1 MRRSMFACGALFA
14 AIGLAAITTGVAAGG
29 EATMGLSLFGVTF
42 LAGAAVFVWVGSW
55 GVHDTRP
62 LQPEELRR
70 YGRPARATVLEI
82 HSPVD
87 ATGVQLTLRVEP
99 LNESPFKATAHLA
112 PAIATPRVGGEVGVK
127 FDPHKRKHL
136 IVTG

>member
-1 MRRSMFACGALFA
+1 M
-14 AIGLAAITTGVAAGG
+14 
-29 EATMGLSLFGVTF
+29 
-42 LAGAAVFVWVGSW
+42 
-55 GVHDTRP
+55 
-62 LQPEELRR
+62 
-70 YGRPARATVLEI
+70 LEI

-87 ATGVQLTLRVEP
+87 ATGVQVTLRVEP

-112 PAIATPRVGGEVGVK
+112 PATATPRVGGEVGVK

>member
-14 AIGLAAITTGVAAGG
+14 IIGLAAIATGAAAGD
-29 EATMGLSLFGVTF
+29 EATAGLMLFGAVF

-62 LQPEELRR
+62 LQLEELRR
-70 YGRPARATVLEI
+70 YGRPAKATVLKVD
-82 HSPVD
+82 SPLD
-87 ATGVQLTLRVEP
+87 AAGVQVTLRVEP
-99 LNESPFKATAHLA
+99 VNEKPFEATARLA
-112 PAIATPRVGGEVGVK
+112 PATASPAVGGRVGVK
-127 FDPHKRKHL
+127 FDPQKRKHL